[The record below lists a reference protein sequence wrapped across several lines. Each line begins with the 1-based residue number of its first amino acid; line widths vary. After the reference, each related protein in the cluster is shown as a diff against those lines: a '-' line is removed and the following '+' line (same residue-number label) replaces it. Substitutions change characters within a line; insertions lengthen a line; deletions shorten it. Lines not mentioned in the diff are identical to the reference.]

1 MSTHT
6 LFGERENSGRSV
18 KTPDAAILCQ
28 VAQRFCIPFLPPG
41 AELAAELAAEF
52 DDVAIGLELE
62 DIDEEQQQNEE
73 QH

>member
-1 MSTHT
+1 MPS
-6 LFGERENSGRSV
+6 S
-18 KTPDAAILCQ
+18 PAILHS
-28 VAQRFCIPFLPPG
+28 VFAPR
-41 AELAAELAAEF
+41 AELAAEF